1 MTDKPKLKQT
11 EVGMIPSDWEVKTL
25 GELVDMSSGTTPSR
39 FNEKNFQGNVCWLSS
54 GELKSHYIYNTKEK
68 ISEDAASSMR
78 LYPKGTVVI
87 AMYGLEAEGVRGTS
101 SILAKECTI
110 SQACMAFTNLREINN
125 EYFYYWY
132 AANGNEIGTKYAQ
145 GTKQQNLSPE
155 VMKNVIIPL
164 PPTIEEQQRIANAL
178 SDVDTLIANLEKLIA
193 KKKNIKQGAMQ
204 QLLTGKKRLPGFTG
218 KWSKKIISK
227 IGFTYNGLS
236 GKIASDFGKGSSL
249 YVTFLNVLN
258 NPVIDKRL
266 FQKVNVS
273 ESENQNKVLRD
284 DLLFNTSS
292 EIPEEVGICSVLKT
306 DVPNLYLNSFCF
318 GFRLIDKT
326 VDGLFLS
333 YYFRSSLGRNIMS
346 LLAQGSTRYN
356 LSKDNFLKS
365 SIVIPPSKA
374 EQTAIANVL
383 SDMDTEISAL
393 ETKLAKYRTLKTG
406 MMQQLLTGK
415 IRLV

>member
-1 MTDKPKLKQT
+1 MTDKPKFKQT

-25 GELVDMSSGTTPSR
+25 GELVEMSSGTTPSR

-68 ISEDAASSMR
+68 ISEAAASSMR

-101 SILAKECTI
+101 SILATECTI
-110 SQACMAFTNLREINN
+110 SQACMAFTNLRKINN
-125 EYFYYWY
+125 EFFYYWY
-132 AANGNEIGTKYAQ
+132 AANGDEIGTRYAQ

-178 SDVDTLIANLEKLIA
+178 SDVDTLINNLEKLIA

-204 QLLTGKKRLPGFTG
+204 QLLTGRKRLPRFAG
-218 KWSKKIISK
+218 KWNKKTISK

-236 GKIASDFGKGSSL
+236 GKIASDFGKGSAQ
-249 YVTFLNVLN
+249 YITFLNVLN
-258 NPVIDKRL
+258 NPVIDKHL

-273 ESENQNKVLRD
+273 ESENQNKVLKD

-292 EIPEEVGICSVLKT
+292 EVPEEVGICSVLKAE
-306 DVPNLYLNSFCF
+306 VPNLYLNSFCF
-318 GFRLIDKT
+318 GFRLTDNA

-333 YYFRSSLGRNIMS
+333 YYFRSSLGRNLMS

-365 SIVIPPSKA
+365 SIVIPSTKE

-383 SDMDTEISAL
+383 SDMDSEIATL
-393 ETKLAKYRTLKTG
+393 ETKLAKYRKLKTG

-415 IRLV
+415 IRLM

>member
-204 QLLTGKKRLPGFTG
+204 QLLTGKKRLPGFGG
-218 KWSKKIISK
+218 KWNKKVISK
-227 IGFTYNGLS
+227 LGYTYNGLS
-236 GKIASDFGKGSSL
+236 GKIASDFGKGSAQ
-249 YVTFLNVLN
+249 YITFLNVLN
-258 NPVIDKRL
+258 NPVVDKHL

-273 ESENQNKVLRD
+273 EAENQNKVLKD

-292 EIPEEVGICSVLKT
+292 EVPEEVGICSVLKAE
-306 DVPNLYLNSFCF
+306 VPNLYLNSFCF
-318 GFRLIDKT
+318 GFRLTDT
-326 VDGLFLS
+326 AVDGLFLS
-333 YYFRSSLGRNIMS
+333 YYFRSPLGRSLMS

-365 SIVIPPSKA
+365 SIVIPSSKT